1 MVFLQFGVGFYVFFQ
16 VIFMVLCFG
25 CFPCDFM
32 VFGWF
37 PWYFKVVF
45 GFGVVSM
52 AFQGSFMFLVRFHSF
67 QGIFMVSMPLWF
79 VSMVFKV
86 GSWQVPG
93 RFVVHAV
100 HGSCCTIMKYGD
112 MMFYNL
118 FFFFRFKREVRLHKM
133 FLPNPFKSC
142 QCYHILFLA
151 TVQRRSYVSIFSWR
165 QV

>member
-1 MVFLQFGVGFYVFFQ
+1 MAFEWFPKFLRYYHGFLIVWGWFLCFFQ

-86 GSWQVPG
+86 GSW
-93 RFVVHAV
+93 
-100 HGSCCTIMKYGD
+100 
-112 MMFYNL
+112 
-118 FFFFRFKREVRLHKM
+118 
-133 FLPNPFKSC
+133 
-142 QCYHILFLA
+142 
-151 TVQRRSYVSIFSWR
+151 
-165 QV
+165 